1 VKDYTLQIEAYLQ
14 GELNEQD
21 LSAFEQAL
29 KTDPELG
36 RAVVQYNDL
45 HQRFVGMLLRKKVGT
60 ALQGKQAAKP
70 RSTWRWIWSGIAGAG
85 ILVLFFGLFS
95 DKSATSSQPNP
106 PANPPEIN
114 KKAPENPPPAPVTV
128 PGQSIQ
134 PKGTSRPLLP
144 VTGHPIAFAQ
154 EFYVS
159 PTGRLIREANEQ
171 ATEKTALQQADD
183 AFADQQYHLSATLLR
198 DEALI
203 GDDESARFLRANAR
217 FKDGQ
222 FSAAGKDFQ
231 QLENSFKYKY
241 EARWNLLLCEIAQG
255 NAHKPAVRSVL
266 KEMIADT
273 DFPFQEAAVRLKTRL
288 EY

>member
-1 VKDYTLQIEAYLQ
+1 MKDYTLQIEAYLQ

-36 RAVVQYNDL
+36 RAVAQYSDL
-45 HQRFVGMLLRKKVGT
+45 QQRFVGMQLRKKVEM
-60 ALQGKQAAKP
+60 ALQGKQVAKP

-85 ILVLFFGLFS
+85 LLVVAFWLFS
-95 DKSATSSQPNP
+95 EKSPISSHPATPAIP
-106 PANPPEIN
+106 PDIN
-114 KKAPENPPPAPVTV
+114 KIAPENSSPVPSIV
-128 PGQSIQ
+128 PIPSAS
-134 PKGTSRPLLP
+134 PKGRPHLTLP
-144 VTGHPIAFAQ
+144 VGGRPMALAQ

-159 PTGRLIREANEQ
+159 PTGRIIRDITEQ
-171 ATEKTALQQADD
+171 TTEKTILQQADE
-183 AFADQQYHLSATLLR
+183 AFDDQQYHLAAVLLR
-198 DEALI
+198 DNVQV

-255 NAHKPAVRSVL
+255 NAQKPAVRSVL